1 MVTQT
6 QRILPAPYVTGMGE
20 QFGSYFANP
29 FMADGTTPNPGYTD
43 ITSSPFYVDPSSFTG
58 AGFVAPESKYT
69 IDARNLA
76 GGLGGYQQY
85 LDQAGKLTG
94 AAEDL
99 IYDPVTGQARP
110 GPGAGAIANAGSA
123 FDAAQIAAKA
133 GQGASDPYLA
143 AAAGYTGPNA
153 YKQFMSPYQQEVID
167 STMADYQSELA
178 KQRAN
183 LGASAGNAFGGG
195 RFGVA
200 EGELL
205 GQGARGMAAT
215 LADLRQKGFGQANE
229 LANQAYNQQMGLGSA
244 AMDQAGQNVSLY
256 GTAAQGQL
264 SLANAQQ
271 AALQNQLA
279 NLGGA
284 AATQMDMGNYQMAG
298 LGNQI
303 NALTQMGDKQTL
315 YNQAVLD
322 AMRSGIEAKAYA
334 PQQAAG
340 FLGQMLGTAQ
350 GSQAQTRYTTTPG
363 PSTAQTLLGGGIG
376 ILGLLGAGGMFGGN
390 NQGTT

>member
-1 MVTQT
+1 MATT
-6 QRILPAPYVTGMGE
+6 TTKILPAPYVTGMGE

-29 FMADGTTPNPGYTD
+29 FMPDGSPNPGYSD

-58 AGFVAPESKYT
+58 AGFVAPESGYT
-69 IDARNLA
+69 IAARNLA

-85 LDQAGKLTG
+85 LDQAGNLTG

-99 IYDPVTGQARP
+99 IYDPVTGQAKP

-123 FDAAQIAAKA
+123 FDAAQLAAKA

-143 AAAGYTGPNA
+143 AASGYTGPNA

-229 LANQAYNQQMGLGSA
+229 LANQAYNQQMGLG
-244 AMDQAGQNVSLY
+244 
-256 GTAAQGQL
+256 
-264 SLANAQQ
+264 
-271 AALQNQLA
+271 
-279 NLGGA
+279 
-284 AATQMDMGNYQMAG
+284 
-298 LGNQI
+298 
-303 NALTQMGDKQTL
+303 
-315 YNQAVLD
+315 
-322 AMRSGIEAKAYA
+322 
-334 PQQAAG
+334 
-340 FLGQMLGTAQ
+340 
-350 GSQAQTRYTTTPG
+350 
-363 PSTAQTLLGGGIG
+363 
-376 ILGLLGAGGMFGGN
+376 
-390 NQGTT
+390 

>member
-1 MVTQT
+1 
-6 QRILPAPYVTGMGE
+6 
-20 QFGSYFANP
+20 
-29 FMADGTTPNPGYTD
+29 
-43 ITSSPFYVDPSSFTG
+43 
-58 AGFVAPESKYT
+58 
-69 IDARNLA
+69 
-76 GGLGGYQQY
+76 
-85 LDQAGKLTG
+85 
-94 AAEDL
+94 
-99 IYDPVTGQARP
+99 
-110 GPGAGAIANAGSA
+110 
-123 FDAAQIAAKA
+123 
-133 GQGASDPYLA
+133 
-143 AAAGYTGPNA
+143 
-153 YKQFMSPYQQEVID
+153 MSPYQQEVID

-322 AMRSGIEAKAYA
+322 AMRSGLEAKAYA

-376 ILGLLGAGGMFGGN
+376 ILGLLGAGGMFN
-390 NQGTT
+390 NQGTTN